1 MCDEVVQP
9 NGSRN
14 PQTITSDLALWLRQS
29 GIVQKKPS
37 YLLRR
42 LNRGP
47 NHTLVS
53 VPKRI
58 TLVKTCVI
66 PGKLQLVLSLGA

>member
-1 MCDEVVQP
+1 MGDEAVQP

-14 PQTITSDLALWLRQS
+14 LQTITSDLALWLKQS
-29 GIVQKKPS
+29 GMVQQKPS

-42 LNRGP
+42 LNRGL

-58 TLVKTCVI
+58 TLVRTCGI
-66 PGKLQLVLSLGA
+66 PGKLQLGLSLGA